1 MFSAFD
7 LTVRTQFRA
16 FHVAPIVFLFSFTYN
31 LGVQEK
37 YEVNLWEGH
46 NMSWNNHQV
55 TLTRWFAQFVTY
67 TLGAIL
73 LICANTNSCCM
84 FHQLEAPTD
93 LGKFSKIR

>member
-1 MFSAFD
+1 
-7 LTVRTQFRA
+7 
-16 FHVAPIVFLFSFTYN
+16 
-31 LGVQEK
+31 
-37 YEVNLWEGH
+37 
-46 NMSWNNHQV
+46 MSWNNHQV